1 MSDDFGT
8 ERNQDEAKTFITQKI
23 VGRND
28 TGRRIAR
35 LILKAAAAG
44 VAFSAA
50 AMLTLLLLLP
60 VLQSRLGC
68 GVEQTEEAVTLAR
81 DEAESPSASES
92 ADESHAGGSAV
103 PAVSGEGMGADT
115 TQRMAEEISEE
126 RDRLLENQE
135 AVTEVVETTVRE
147 ALKQYSYT
155 MPDILKLNSTLGTV
169 INKADTSVAS
179 VTHVREQRDWFD
191 NTLQTAGLYSGIAV
205 AKTET
210 ELLILTTA
218 EAVDGADALRVSFQ
232 RGAAMDASVKR
243 VDAPTGLAVLSIARQ
258 DDNRDLTEGI
268 EPITLGNSY
277 RVRRGDILLALGA
290 PFGKVH
296 SVDYGIASFLTSGIS
311 ITDGQATVIYA
322 SFGSNAASG
331 TWILNTDGELIGWA
345 TDAFSGEA
353 EWQTAVLGISDFK
366 AILERMMNGEA
377 SALLG
382 IRGTAVITEM
392 QAQGVQE
399 GVYVIEE
406 TRNGPGYNAGIQ
418 PGDIITRIGDEK
430 ITTVRELT
438 SAIERVHAEDLIQ
451 IGVMRN
457 GRDSYTAM
465 EFQVTVGAR

>member
-1 MSDDFGT
+1 MSDDFGI

-28 TGRRIAR
+28 TGKRIAK
-35 LILKAAAAG
+35 LVLKSAAAG
-44 VAFSAA
+44 MVFSVA
-50 AMLTLLLLLP
+50 AMLTVLLLLP

-68 GVEQTEEAVTLAR
+68 GAEQTEEAVTLAR
-81 DEAESPSASES
+81 DEAESATVEEGAEGRISGANASES
-92 ADESHAGGSAV
+92 ANS
-103 PAVSGEGMGADT
+103 
-115 TQRMAEEISEE
+115 
-126 RDRLLENQE
+126 E
-135 AVTEVVETTVRE
+135 AVGAGTVQRTEGKPLEEGDGLSETTEDVSEVVETRVRE

-155 MPDILKLNSTLGTV
+155 IPDILKLNSTLGTV
-169 INKADTSVAS
+169 VNKADASVVS

-191 NTLQTAGLYSGIAV
+191 NALQTSGLYSGIAV
-205 AKTET
+205 AKTEA
-210 ELLILTTA
+210 ELLVLTTA
-218 EAVDGADALRVSFQ
+218 EAVNGADALRVSFQ
-232 RGAAMDASVKR
+232 RGTAMDAVVKR
-243 VDAPTGLAVLSIARQ
+243 VDTPTGLAVLSIAQR
-258 DDNRDLTEGI
+258 DDNRDLIEGI
-268 EPITLGNSY
+268 EPIPLGNSY

-296 SVDYGIASFLTSGIS
+296 SVDYGIASFLASGIS

-322 SFGSNAASG
+322 SCGSNAASG

-353 EWQTAVLGISDFK
+353 KQQTEVLGISDFK
-366 AILERMMNGEA
+366 AILERMMNGQA
-377 SALLG
+377 SAWLG
-382 IRGTAVITEM
+382 IRGTAVVTEM
-392 QAQGVQE
+392 QAQGIPE
-399 GVYVIEE
+399 GVYVTEE

-457 GRDSYTAM
+457 GRDSYTPM
-465 EFQVTVGAR
+465 EFRVAVGER